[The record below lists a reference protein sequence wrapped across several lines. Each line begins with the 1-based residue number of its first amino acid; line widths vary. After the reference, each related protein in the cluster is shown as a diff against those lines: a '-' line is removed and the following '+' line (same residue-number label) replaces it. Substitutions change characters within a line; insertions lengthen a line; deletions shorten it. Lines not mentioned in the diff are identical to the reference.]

1 MKTLCLLLGL
11 LSPVFFYGQQLKS
24 IQACFTAG
32 PQSVLNDA
40 IALNNAIDQNKVEV
54 VNSIL
59 CKYYGVGQ
67 NCQACVDNDYALILS
82 DIRLDPNY
90 FLTQVLPLSLSKDL
104 AEEEDPKT
112 AFKSAPQSAALPAG
126 ILDPTTA
133 LDAIASLIA
142 KRLTDE
148 LNLAY
153 LDRLRATLQD
163 PRFDDFQILLPETR
177 RFLVTLGQN
186 QVLDY
191 KNLLSGLRQNL
202 FEDLNNLTLHTPE
215 ILQKYRDTICAS
227 PAGTT
232 RYVLGMALL
241 EALNSAKEN
250 SDPASIIHRV
260 GNYDY
265 ALPAT
270 ASSDALT
277 LLQLGALIS
286 DHLRINAPHGPWTN
300 NTKDLQN
307 PRTIYLFAGLLY
319 RKERAFFAGHSL
331 GGVSLVNLINSGRT
345 QQIVDLIYQAL
356 GLINDLALLQDK
368 LDPEAHPVE
377 AALSLSE
384 RLLNFVMACQGGGAA
399 ASSEALQSVRKV
411 LSIRRHILEKEF
423 VAAGTLAISF
433 VDSMTGLPTGNTE
446 EFFRYLSFAQNLI
459 DAKTKEELL
468 EALEQAADPV
478 GNYRLKRSHP
488 LTVSITSFPGLF
500 AGREQYEA
508 GVNNKTMFNTF
519 GLTAPLGLAVSFSGN
534 KNGPG
539 SRLVPELKKQ
549 KISYTVF
556 VPVLDVGAITALRLV
571 DQNAELPELEW
582 KNFIAPGLFL
592 NLGFKNSPLSIH
604 AGAQVG
610 PSTIQIGSTRPR
622 LWRFGAGVSVD
633 LHLWSIYT
641 KAGKVE

>member
-11 LSPVFFYGQQLKS
+11 LSPVLFYGQQLKS

-40 IALNNAIDQNKVEV
+40 VALDKAIDQNEVEV
-54 VNSIL
+54 VNAIL
-59 CKYYGVGQ
+59 CKYYAAAGQ
-67 NCQACVDNDYALILS
+67 NCQTCVNSGYASLLAQIRSDNNS
-82 DIRLDPNY
+82 
-90 FLTQVLPLSLSKDL
+90 FLMQVLPDALVHTPGSNSEPKKTSKIDPLSG
-104 AEEEDPKT
+104 
-112 AFKSAPQSAALPAG
+112 ALPAG

-153 LDRLRATLQD
+153 LDRFRATLQD
-163 PRFDDFQILLPETR
+163 PRFDDFRILLPETQ

-186 QVLDY
+186 HVLDY

-215 ILQKYRDTICAS
+215 LIQKYRTTICAT
-227 PAGTT
+227 PGGTT
-232 RYVLGMALL
+232 RYVLGLALL
-241 EALNSAKEN
+241 EALNSAKQN

-265 ALPAT
+265 QLPAT
-270 ASSDALT
+270 THSDPLT
-277 LLQLGALIS
+277 LLQLGALLS
-286 DHLRINAPHGPWTN
+286 DHLRINAPNGPWTN
-300 NTKDLQN
+300 NMKDLQN
-307 PRTIYLFAGLLY
+307 PRTLYLFAGLIY
-319 RKERAFFAGHSL
+319 SKERAFFAGHTL
-331 GGVSLVNLINSGRT
+331 GGATLVQLINRNQT
-345 QQIVDLIYQAL
+345 QQIMNVMYQIM
-356 GLINDLALLQDK
+356 GLINDLARLQEDI
-368 LDPEAHPVE
+368 DPERHPVE

-384 RLLNFVMACQGGGAA
+384 RLLNFVLLCQGGGAA
-399 ASSEALQSVRKV
+399 NSEALQSVRTV
-411 LSIRRHILEKEF
+411 LSIRGHILEKEY
-423 VAAGTLAISF
+423 VAAGTQAIAF
-433 VDSMTGLPTGNTE
+433 VETMTGLQTGNTQ

-478 GNYRLKRSHP
+478 GSYRLKRNHP

-534 KNGPG
+534 SKGPG
-539 SRLVPELKKQ
+539 LRLVPELKKQ

-622 LWRFGAGVSVD
+622 LWRFGAGISVD

-641 KAGKVE
+641 KPGKV